1 MRQMSAVLCS
11 RNNEES
17 MNFLR
22 STSQGEAPSRCYS
35 IQMRYLV
42 SVLLLTFFTIGLTAN
57 PNPKA
62 GHAPRGAA
70 KSGKAT
76 SQLSALGK
84 LRMQQSYGKLPL
96 RFEPNLGQSNPRV
109 KFLSRGSG
117 YTLFLSHEEATLS
130 LFRTNSE
137 ENPPQIVADPSQ
149 SAHQAPSTTGV
160 LRMQFLGGAAAGSV
174 HGL

>member
-70 KSGKAT
+70 KSGKDT
-76 SQLSALGK
+76 SQSSALEK
-84 LRMQQSYGKLPL
+84 LRMQQSYAKQPL
-96 RFEPNLGQSNPRV
+96 RFEPNLGQSDSRV

-117 YTLFLSHEEATLS
+117 YTLFLGHEEATLS
-130 LFRTNSE
+130 LSH
-137 ENPPQIVADPSQ
+137 PSSHQAPQQSIPEASQ
-149 SAHQAPSTTGV
+149 KAHPAPSTTAV
-160 LRMQFLGGAAAGSV
+160 LRMQFLGAAS
-174 HGL
+174 